1 MEIILQIVGVEK
13 AEMLLGKH
21 RRILDVLINH
31 MGELQ
36 TVVRLQLLRAQHT
49 MVEEEI
55 EGILLFRSLPD
66 HLIIMIAR
74 YERISYLETRKRRGK
89 TDGRLAA
96 PVKRI
101 ELGYGAAVY
110 LNIATLNIE
119 RMLQAIGYLRV
130 INLYLGRINPH
141 AVALTVMN
149 RSILDKQFLLRS
161 IAWFY
166 HHSIVGTMNI
176 SKRNSAVMSR
186 RHQSDALPLSRCAV
200 IRQIIEHVVQPVAP
214 HHHFPVLFALNLQ
227 RPEHLQARILVEI
240 ELGARSNGQ
249 RSRLINPDAPI
260 NHNRQRALQKL
271 VFLHL
276 ERIEFH
282 RIP

>member
-1 MEIILQIVGVEK
+1 
-13 AEMLLGKH
+13 MLFGKH

-36 TVVRLQLLRAQHT
+36 TVVGLHLLRAQHT

-55 EGILLFRSLPD
+55 EGILLFRSRPD
-66 HLIIMIAR
+66 HLVIMITR
-74 YERISYLETRKRRGK
+74 YERISHLETRQRRGK

-119 RMLQAIGYLRV
+119 RMLQTVGYLRV
-130 INLYLGRINPH
+130 KNLHLGRINPH
-141 AVALTVMN
+141 TVALVVMN
-149 RSILDKQFLLRS
+149 RSVLDEQFLLRS
-161 IAWFY
+161 IARFY
-166 HHSIVGTMNI
+166 HQRIVGTMNI
-176 SKRNSAVMSR
+176 SKRNLAVMSR
-186 RHQSDALPLSRCAV
+186 RHQSDSLPLSRRAV
-200 IRQIIEHVVQPVAP
+200 VRQIIEHVIQSVAP
-214 HHHFPVLFALNLQ
+214 HHHFPVLLALNLQ
-227 RPEHLQARILVEI
+227 RTEHLQARILVEI

-249 RSRLINPDAPI
+249 RSRLINPDSPI
-260 NHNRQRALQKL
+260 NHYRQRTLQQL
-271 VFLHL
+271 VLLHL
-276 ERIEFH
+276 KRIEFH